1 MVCIVINP
9 KKEQKPKIRLQSLEK
24 SKSTQLDKFTCHGC
38 ASRWAEWWAKEPKIH
53 TFDSSIKLKKHLKKI
68 HTDID
73 FPEAIYCPQNGCT
86 YMAIADGNAERTNGV
101 LREDLR
107 QGLRYFFHKMYIKKL
122 NIDI

>member
-1 MVCIVINP
+1 MYTVFKP

-53 TFDSSIKLKKHLKKI
+53 TFDSSIKLKKHLRKI

-86 YMAIADGNAERTNGV
+86 YMAIHGHGNDEKTNEE

-107 QGLRYFFHKMYIKKL
+107 QGL
-122 NIDI
+122 